1 MNWTQ
6 ADLDRKGIVELEGG
20 GYAKPSQ
27 LGKLI
32 TGVPKHKVC
41 DHEGDLHNSILGY
54 CKSMG
59 WPVVH
64 SRMDVP
70 ATCEVGTPDFVIAM
84 PGPTTLWIEAKAR
97 QEKPKPKQLAWLA
110 ALRKVGHR
118 AEVVRSM
125 AEFLKIA
132 QEETNPNRA

>member
-1 MNWTQ
+1 MNIPAGWVQ
-6 ADLDRKGIVELEGG
+6 LQDGSYAHPKALGRIVSSPVAVGGCDREK
-20 GYAKPSQ
+20 
-27 LGKLI
+27 
-32 TGVPKHKVC
+32 
-41 DHEGDLHNSILGY
+41 DLHDAILAH
-54 CKSMG
+54 CRAMG

-70 ATCEVGTPDFVIAM
+70 QTAGVGTPDFVIAM
-84 PGPTTLWIEAKAR
+84 PGPVTLWIEAKSSTGKVQPHQA
-97 QEKPKPKQLAWLA
+97 AWRA

-132 QEETNPNRA
+132 AEEAATTTP